1 MPAVRSEMP
10 RSLVAW
16 LVVAGLLV
24 APGTVTAQSAGSL
37 EVRAEDEDA
46 IRAAIEAYRQAIEA
60 RDLGALRQIRPALS
74 PADLQR
80 FQRAFDQL
88 ESLEVTLAV
97 ESMAVDGDQAEV
109 RGVREDLFITK
120 DGRTLRNRAPFTYRL
135 QPSSGRWI
143 ILTVE

>member
-1 MPAVRSEMP
+1 MP
-10 RSLVAW
+10 RSLVAP
-16 LVVAGLLV
+16 LVVASLLV
-24 APGTVTAQSAGSL
+24 SPGTVTAQRAGAL
-37 EVRAEDEDA
+37 EVRAEDEA
-46 IRAAIEAYRQAIEA
+46 SIRAALEAYRQAIEA
-60 RDLGALRQIRPALS
+60 RDLGALRHVRPALS

-97 ESMAVDGDQAEV
+97 ESMAVNGDQAEV
-109 RGVREDLFITK
+109 RGVREDHFVTK

-135 QPSSGRWI
+135 QSSSGRWI